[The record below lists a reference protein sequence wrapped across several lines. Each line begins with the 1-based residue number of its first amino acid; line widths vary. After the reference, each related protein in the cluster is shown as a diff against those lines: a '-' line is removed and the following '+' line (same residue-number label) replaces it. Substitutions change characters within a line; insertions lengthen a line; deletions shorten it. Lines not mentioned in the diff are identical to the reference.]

1 MSIRTSRREC
11 ETSNRGVEFPVNL
24 RSKAG
29 GVSASAGGAPVYDNQ
44 FESSSEA
51 QRWPEYWRSWS
62 QGRAGYNSPAL
73 ASHHFKE
80 GM

>member
-1 MSIRTSRREC
+1 MRRLTAAWSSQSIS
-11 ETSNRGVEFPVNL
+11 G
-24 RSKAG
+24 SKAG